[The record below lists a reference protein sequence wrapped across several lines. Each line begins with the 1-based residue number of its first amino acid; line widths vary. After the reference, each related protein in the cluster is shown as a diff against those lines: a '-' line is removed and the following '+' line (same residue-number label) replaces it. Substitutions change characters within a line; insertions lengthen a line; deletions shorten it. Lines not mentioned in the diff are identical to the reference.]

1 MGPLPPPPHSQ
12 LPPSRTQP
20 PLPVGLRPT
29 AGPLPPICS
38 NCKSP
43 VKRLFLTPPQG
54 VSKSFRTSR
63 RLKPHLLKLPTREK
77 TQPYL
82 ALCNLQPP
90 GDFQM
95 APASLF
101 TTGQAPNLSHPR
113 PLVLEGSVKLQCLPP
128 LTFAFIPQNQTSKT
142 KNSATVCSCL
152 DLHLAS
158 HHLPRLPS
166 NRSDLQ
172 VTLASF
178 MQPSPI
184 LPVSSCHQA

>member
-1 MGPLPPPPHSQ
+1 MPPESLHCLLMASLRCSMTSQDLLPTSLSLSRE
-12 LPPSRTQP
+12 LPQPSS
-20 PLPVGLRPT
+20 LLRP
-29 AGPLPPICS
+29 
-38 NCKSP
+38 K
-43 VKRLFLTPPQG
+43 V
-54 VSKSFRTSR
+54 
-63 RLKPHLLKLPTREK
+63 
-77 TQPYL
+77 
-82 ALCNLQPP
+82 LCNLQPP

-152 DLHLAS
+152 NLHLAS